1 MITSLRLVNFK
12 CFKDQSFALRPL
24 TVLSGLNGTGKSSVI
39 QSLLLLRQ
47 SYEQKLLPDKGLA
60 LNGSF
65 VGLGTANDVLCRSA
79 VDDSVAIEL
88 VLDVDEL
95 AKWRFAKAKDLASD
109 VLAIR
114 ETETPVKIVTSSL
127 LDRGF
132 QYLSAE
138 RLGPRASFMMAEYV
152 VRQQRQLGSR
162 GEYTAHFLS
171 VFGPEEITLDGAKHP
186 NASSGSLTGQVEAWL
201 GEVSPGVRL
210 EITPHTS
217 MDVVNMQFSFVE
229 GRFVS
234 DGYRPTNVGFGLT
247 YTLPIIVGALGAVED
262 GLLLFENPE
271 AHLHAKGQVKLAEL
285 FARVAA
291 SGVQIIIE
299 THSEHILNGVRIAV
313 HQGIIPAE
321 LVQLHYFERRETGV
335 GLRHVVNSPN
345 LDSDGR
351 IDFWPD
357 GFFDEWDRSLE
368 SLLGPKP
375 KE

>member
-1 MITSLRLVNFK
+1 MIDSLRLVNFK
-12 CFKDQSFALRPL
+12 CFKDQSIALRPL
-24 TVLSGLNGTGKSSVI
+24 TVLSGLNGTGKSSVL

-65 VGLGTANDVLCRSA
+65 VGLGTANDVMWRGAAKDESI
-79 VDDSVAIEL
+79 AIEL
-88 VLDVDEL
+88 DLGGGEC
-95 AKWRFAKAKDLASD
+95 AKWLFAYDSTSD

-114 ETETPVKIVTSSL
+114 ASESPNAILTSSL
-127 LDRGF
+127 LDKGF

-138 RLGPRASFMMAEYV
+138 RLGPRASFAMADHL

-171 VFGPEEITLDGAKHP
+171 VYRSEDVAIQGVKHP
-186 NASSGSLTGQVEAWL
+186 EASSDSLINQVEAWL
-201 GEVSPGVRL
+201 GSVSPGVRL

-217 MDVVNMQFSFVE
+217 MDVVNLQFSLVE
-229 GRFVS
+229 GRNVS
-234 DGYRPTNVGFGLT
+234 EPYRPTNVGFGLT
-247 YTLPIIVGALGAVED
+247 YTLPIIVGSLGAVQD

-291 SGVQIIIE
+291 SGVQLIIE

-313 HQGIIPAE
+313 HQGIIPPE
-321 LVQLHYFERRETGV
+321 FVQLHYLERRETSV
-335 GLRHVVNSPN
+335 GLQHVVSSPN

-368 SLLGPKP
+368 SLLDPKP
-375 KE
+375 NE